1 MALTASD
8 IQAAVS
14 HWLHT
19 PPNSYLGSS
28 YGAPLADLLMQPL
41 SAGIGDALIAK
52 LREDIP
58 IIRNMDQNLVGLFSR
73 NVGPDRVEL
82 FIEVAGVMIEVPTQ
96 QAGDSE
102 A

>member
-19 PPNSYLGSS
+19 PPNSYLGSG

-41 SAGIGDALIAK
+41 ASGIGDTLIAK

-58 IIRNMDQNLVGLFSR
+58 IIRTMDPSAIAMYSR
-73 NVGPDRVEL
+73 DVGPDRVEL
-82 FIEVAGVMIEVPTQ
+82 FIEVAGVMVEVPTQ
-96 QAGDSE
+96 QAGNSE